1 MFRHVLIPTDG
12 SKLAHKAAK
21 HGISL
26 AKQVGARMTALIVE
40 PPLMSGRFKDYAE
53 RSSAQAASVLNGIA
67 DEAKAAGVQCETI
80 QVTHDSPHE
89 AILAAAAER
98 GCDIIVMATHGQSGI
113 VAMILGSVT
122 AKVLASTTVPVLV
135 YP

>member
-12 SKLAHKAAK
+12 SKLAHKAAE

-26 AKQVGARMTALIVE
+26 AKQVGARITALIVE
-40 PPLMSGRFKDYAE
+40 PRFMSERFKDYAKQ
-53 RSSAQAASVLNGIA
+53 SSAQASSVLSGIA

-80 QVTHDSPHE
+80 QMTHDSPYE
-89 AILAAAAER
+89 AILATAMEN
-98 GCDIIVMATHGQSGI
+98 GCDIIVMASHGQSGI
-113 VAMILGSVT
+113 VRMILGSVT
-122 AKVLASTTVPVLV
+122 AKVLASTTIPVLV